1 MKKLVKPRM
10 QKVAKLYGEG
20 HGGNCNC
27 AGA

>member
-1 MKKLVKPRM
+1 MKKLVKPASVK
-10 QKVAKLYGEG
+10 KVKLYGET